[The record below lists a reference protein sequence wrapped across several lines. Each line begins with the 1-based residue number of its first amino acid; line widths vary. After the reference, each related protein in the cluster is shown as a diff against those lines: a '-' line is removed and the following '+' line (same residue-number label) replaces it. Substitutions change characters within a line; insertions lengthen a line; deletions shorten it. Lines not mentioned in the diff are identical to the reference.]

1 MVKNVGTVDKVI
13 RVFVGVLATIGAFL
27 VSGTV
32 LKVVLAILAIA
43 MFFTAISGYCALYQV
58 FGISTCKV
66 ENKR

>member
-1 MVKNVGTVDKVI
+1 MVKNVGTVDRVI
-13 RVFVGVLATIGAFL
+13 RVFIGVLAAIVAFL
-27 VSGTV
+27 VSSTV
-32 LKVVLAILAIA
+32 LKVILAILAIV